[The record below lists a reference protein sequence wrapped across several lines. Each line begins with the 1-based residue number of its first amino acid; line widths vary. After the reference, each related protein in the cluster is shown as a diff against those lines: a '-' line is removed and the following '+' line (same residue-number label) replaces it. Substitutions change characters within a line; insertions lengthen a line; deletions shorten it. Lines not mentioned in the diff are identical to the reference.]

1 MAIPKKR
8 TVLAWMTIG
17 VLAADVAQEAFRL
30 GLCGSMP
37 EADQPSICRQ
47 QPPTIAVLAAKI
59 HALMAMWTGAGAHP
73 VPDPPALSPEGS
85 QMQQPV
91 NAEEF

>member
-1 MAIPKKR
+1 MALPKKR

-30 GLCGSMP
+30 GLCGSVP

-47 QPPTIAVLAAKI
+47 HAGTVATLAAKI
-59 HALMAMWTGAGAHP
+59 HALMAVWKGAEAHP
-73 VPDPPALSPEGS
+73 IPDPPALSPEGT

-91 NAEEF
+91 SAEEF